1 MSAQPAAGPRRL
13 VAGALSAAAGWLVEP
28 EPVVDERPL
37 HLAPAQTEA
46 GGEVE
51 ARGVVAV
58 VALGPRCGATVL
70 ARALGAELARRDA
83 NGACAVTVG
92 AGGGGRA
99 LGHPAAGRLA
109 RTLAPIAPG
118 RVRASGRLCLVDCAD
133 HPALA
138 GATLYVA
145 PLVLDGCDPF
155 DPRTTAAL
163 ADDVV
168 IVGGPAV
175 EPALAS
181 AVAAALGAPGRRP
194 LVVANRIAG
203 REQAWAERADLVLP
217 ETRVGAALALAG
229 REVRGDLGRTVS
241 ELADRLG
248 GAG

>member
-1 MSAQPAAGPRRL
+1 VSAQPAAGPRRL
-13 VAGALSAAAGWLVEP
+13 VAGALSAAVDWLVEP
-28 EPVVDERPL
+28 EPAVEEPPL
-37 HLAPAQTEA
+37 HLAPPQPAA
-46 GGEVE
+46 GGGVE

-58 VALGPRCGATVL
+58 VGLGRRCGATVV

-83 NGACAVTVG
+83 AGACAVTIG
-92 AGGGGRA
+92 PGGGGMA

-109 RTLAPIAPG
+109 RTLSPLAAG

-138 GATLYVA
+138 GATLYLA
-145 PLVLDGCDPF
+145 PLVLDGCDPR
-155 DPRTTAAL
+155 DPHMTAAL

-181 AVAAALGAPGRRP
+181 AVAVALSGAGRRP

-203 REQAWAERADLVLP
+203 RERAWGERADLVLP

-229 REVRGDLGRTVS
+229 REVRGELGRAAC